1 MTDGLKNCSPLA
13 TRGKQEAQLS
23 QRDRVTHRVNEYF
36 VKSLKPLKIIRTDTV
51 GQGIVPISISMT
63 LSMYVVPFMRH

>member
-36 VKSLKPLKIIRTDTV
+36 VKPLKIIRTDTV
-51 GQGIVPISISMT
+51 AQGIVPTSTSMT
-63 LSMYVVPFMRH
+63 LCMSHRL